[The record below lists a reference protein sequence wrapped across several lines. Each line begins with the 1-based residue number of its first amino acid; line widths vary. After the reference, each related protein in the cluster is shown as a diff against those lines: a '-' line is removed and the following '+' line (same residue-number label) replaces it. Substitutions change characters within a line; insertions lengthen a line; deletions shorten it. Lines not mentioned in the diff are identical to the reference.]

1 MLAVTP
7 PAARTTR
14 RFAACSGLLALVAG
28 CFVDAG
34 HVGSGPGGETSGAGE
49 TSSSTGTSTGEP
61 PTGSSGAV
69 TTTTPPHCGDAIQDP
84 DEECDYGADI
94 NGIDGSFC
102 RDDCTSN
109 LCGDAYLASNEACDD
124 GNLAP
129 GDGCSASCKL
139 ESCGDGAPGPG
150 EQCDDG
156 NLDDNDACTSLCKP
170 AVCGDGL
177 VQSGVE
183 ACDDGNPDLGDG
195 CTPACELE
203 VCGNGV
209 LEGNEACD
217 DGDLVD
223 GDGCSATCQR
233 DAYFVF
239 VTSQR
244 YAGTFG
250 GLTEADA
257 HCAEL
262 ATAAGLPGLYM
273 AWLSE
278 DKDCPATRFVQSS
291 IPYVL
296 PDGSQVA
303 SDWSDLI
310 KGSLAHPIDQ
320 TETGQTLPA
329 SQPCTPESATWT
341 NTRTEGTP
349 VNPDSDCLGWT
360 FPINNSRTGDPHS
373 QASGWTNNCSLPCQ
387 TALRFYCFEQG
398 T

>member
-1 MLAVTP
+1 MRRV
-7 PAARTTR
+7 PAW
-14 RFAACSGLLALVAG
+14 SSLLALVAG

-34 HVGSGPGGETSGAGE
+34 HVGGGPDGDTSGAVE
-49 TSSSTGTSTGEP
+49 TSTSNTGTSTGEA
-61 PTGSSGAV
+61 PTSSSGPV
-69 TTTTPPHCGDAIQDP
+69 TATAPPSCGDAIQDP
-84 DEECDYGADI
+84 DEECDYGADN

-102 RDDCTSN
+102 RSDCTSN
-109 LCGDAYLASNEACDD
+109 LCGDAYLANNESCDD

-129 GDGCSASCKL
+129 GDGCNASCKL
-139 ESCGDGAPGPG
+139 ESCDDGAPGPG

-170 AVCGDGL
+170 AVCGDG
-177 VQSGVE
+177 VVYTGVE
-183 ACDDGNPDLGDG
+183 ACDDGNPDVGDG
-195 CTPACELE
+195 CTPECKLE

-217 DGDLVD
+217 DGDLTD
-223 GDGCSATCQR
+223 GDGCSAACQR

-244 YAGTFG
+244 YPGTFG
-250 GLTEADA
+250 GLMEADA

-262 ATAAGLPGLYM
+262 ATAAGLPGTYM

-278 DKDCPATRFVQSS
+278 DNDCPATRFIHSQ

-296 PDGSQVA
+296 PDGTQIA
-303 SDWSDLI
+303 GDWSDLI
-310 KGSLAHPIDQ
+310 DGTLTHPIDQ
-320 TETGQTLPA
+320 LETGQVLPA
-329 SQPCTPESATWT
+329 AQPCTPESATWT
-341 NTRTEGTP
+341 NTRTNATP
-349 VNPDSDCLGWT
+349 VSPNGDCVGWT
-360 FPINNSRTGDPHS
+360 FPLNDSRAGDPHS
-373 QASGWTNNCSLPCQ
+373 QASGWTNNCSILCQ